1 MGSHHKYFDRY
12 YTMYMNCTEAE
23 RAESRA
29 HWIKVHREN
38 LKKGYDNCIAFS
50 AQIIAQIVLAE
61 DDLSKKVDCKPENC

>member
-12 YTMYMNCTEAE
+12 YTMYMNGTEAE
-23 RAESRA
+23 RAEIRA

-50 AQIIAQIVLAE
+50 AQIIAQIILAD
-61 DDLSKKVDCKPENC
+61 DDLAKKVDVPTEKC